1 MSFLSSH
8 PFSTATDLFFH
19 SIYLPCVLYQLRH
32 LCPYYFYQS
41 TSHILCHSETV
52 AVASTDRCAHCGSH
66 FPSLLSQSSTTLERS
81 RIHCQTWRR
90 FFYCRVSY
98 CLDSCF
104 LFWYTPF
111 LPLLFLPFRLIRAHV
126 PCATCSL
133 TLFPVPAFRL
143 FLLHYKL
150 DLYLPDIFDYA
161 LRVFKLEVS

>member
-1 MSFLSSH
+1 MSCISFVISALIIFISPPVTSYVTLKLLLWLALIAVLIVDLISPPSCLSPPVRLH
-8 PFSTATDLFFH
+8 TTRKMP
-19 SIYLPCVLYQLRH
+19 P
-32 LCPYYFYQS
+32 
-41 TSHILCHSETV
+41 
-52 AVASTDRCAHCGSH
+52 
-66 FPSLLSQSSTTLERS
+66 TLERS

-143 FLLHYKL
+143 FFLHYKL

-161 LRVFKLEVS
+161 LHVFKLEVS